1 MSDPIITFLPPEII
15 VVLIDFPARGR
26 EIVTP
31 NEDGTYTVLINARL
45 SAYAQREA
53 LDHALEH
60 IRRGDFDKVDVQTIE
75 AEAHT

>member
-1 MSDPIITFLPPEII
+1 M
-15 VVLIDFPARGR
+15 LIDFPARGR

-31 NEDGTYTVLINARL
+31 NDDGTYTVLINARL